1 VQLATSLPLLIQDL
15 ALHISWHI
23 ATADWH
29 EELSALYQRRD
40 PKRSRGSDEVQEPTN
55 RRQYKTY
62 AVQMLENATRAAT
75 IMEGWLTNMS
85 DTVLT
90 PPTRGTRLIP
100 VVLRGLTHNAQD
112 SSPISPELTD
122 FITHTWWTRAQHGV
136 YARLTPTERR
146 LMLEFVYVLSEQDR
160 LVYWL
165 GGYWSQLTWYP
176 AVLSVFPDT
185 VAPDGTG
192 GRGGYGDMIMKRWNR
207 GGLKGHAAEALR
219 RLLRELSHRGQTWA
233 GYSMQTHIASGPLH
247 ESVLEAVAVALGVH
261 ADEVREANISPPEP
275 ECYRDN
281 RLMSDPELRLR
292 AKRAEE
298 GESADILIGRL
309 DEENYHSAG
318 LYSPTQRRDGAA

>member
-1 VQLATSLPLLIQDL
+1 
-15 ALHISWHI
+15 
-23 ATADWH
+23 
-29 EELSALYQRRD
+29 
-40 PKRSRGSDEVQEPTN
+40 
-55 RRQYKTY
+55 
-62 AVQMLENATRAAT
+62 M
-75 IMEGWLTNMS
+75 M
-85 DTVLT
+85 
-90 PPTRGTRLIP
+90 
-100 VVLRGLTHNAQD
+100 
-112 SSPISPELTD
+112 
-122 FITHTWWTRAQHGV
+122 
-136 YARLTPTERR
+136 
-146 LMLEFVYVLSEQDR
+146 
-160 LVYWL
+160 
-165 GGYWSQLTWYP
+165 
-176 AVLSVFPDT
+176 
-185 VAPDGTG
+185 
-192 GRGGYGDMIMKRWNR
+192 MKRWNR

-261 ADEVREANISPPEP
+261 ADEVRETNGAVCSSPEP